1 MRIKKWLNINLNLL
15 WFKED
20 VTQLIYGGK
29 RLKIIEACQKYG
41 VKLTKLR
48 TCDDNGDSPERLA
61 NGYKYLATCTH
72 SYNNLINFFKYGGVD
87 CFNEEFRR
95 LFVTFSPVEQF

>member
-29 RLKIIEACQKYG
+29 RLKIIEACEIWC
-41 VKLTKLR
+41 KLTKLR
-48 TCDDNGDSPERLA
+48 TCDDNGDSPERL
-61 NGYKYLATCTH
+61 KWL
-72 SYNNLINFFKYGGVD
+72 
-87 CFNEEFRR
+87 
-95 LFVTFSPVEQF
+95 

>member
-29 RLKIIEACQKYG
+29 RLKIIEACQKCKNSQNLEL
-41 VKLTKLR
+41 VMIMVTHQ
-48 TCDDNGDSPERLA
+48 NG
-61 NGYKYLATCTH
+61 
-72 SYNNLINFFKYGGVD
+72 
-87 CFNEEFRR
+87 
-95 LFVTFSPVEQF
+95 

>member
-1 MRIKKWLNINLNLL
+1 LRIFRSSDPQKYIVAVEGGYDKATVTLVINDRMRIKKWLNINLNLL

-48 TCDDNGDSPERLA
+48 TCVMMVTHQNG
-61 NGYKYLATCTH
+61 
-72 SYNNLINFFKYGGVD
+72 
-87 CFNEEFRR
+87 
-95 LFVTFSPVEQF
+95 

>member
-29 RLKIIEACQKYG
+29 RLKIIEACQKY

-72 SYNNLINFFKYGGVD
+72 LQQLN
-87 CFNEEFRR
+87 
-95 LFVTFSPVEQF
+95 QFL

>member
-1 MRIKKWLNINLNLL
+1 MVEHKFKPFL

-48 TCDDNGDSPERLA
+48 TCVMMV
-61 NGYKYLATCTH
+61 TH
-72 SYNNLINFFKYGGVD
+72 RTVSKWL
-87 CFNEEFRR
+87 
-95 LFVTFSPVEQF
+95 

>member
-41 VKLTKLR
+41 VNSQNLELVMIMVTHQ
-48 TCDDNGDSPERLA
+48 NG
-61 NGYKYLATCTH
+61 
-72 SYNNLINFFKYGGVD
+72 
-87 CFNEEFRR
+87 
-95 LFVTFSPVEQF
+95 